1 MKKIVTL
8 ILAAFMA
15 TFVVSAEDI
24 KMSVY
29 ERAGKFEEG
38 FKLGAFV
45 GNITSDVKYDEASK
59 VYTITNFL
67 GYDKANVEFKVM
79 EDETLVIGG
88 ETRYAIEYTADKTPA
103 EGSIVKVLNN
113 NNYKICFELNP
124 TDANDPKDSALRSGT
139 VTGAEENYQFVNP
152 TVWGVTLYTPDV
164 YMSTP
169 INYTYALKQGAGYKF
184 FIEFDSVAQWIDGGE
199 GYEYVDYPAPKSML
213 VFSYPDNGDD
223 QTAITDIDADNDAPA
238 EYYNLQGV
246 RVDNPTAG
254 IYICRKG
261 DKTSKVVIR

>member
-1 MKKIVTL
+1 MKKIATL

-15 TFVVSAEDI
+15 APVVSAEDI

-29 ERAGKFEEG
+29 ECGGDFENG
-38 FKLGAFV
+38 FKPGAFV
-45 GNITSDVKYDEASK
+45 GNITSAVKYDEASK

-67 GYDKANVEFKVM
+67 GYDKANVEFRVM
-79 EDETLVIGG
+79 TDETLELYG
-88 ETRYAIEYTADKTPA
+88 EKRYGIEYLAENTPA
-103 EGSIVKVLNN
+103 EGSIVKTNGSFKIDFVLNAEEPN
-113 NNYKICFELNP
+113 N
-124 TDANDPKDSALRSGT
+124 PKDNAFRSGV
-139 VTGAEENYQFVNP
+139 VTGAEETYQFVNP
-152 TVWGVTLYTPDV
+152 AVWGITGYTSDAVIPN
-164 YMSTP
+164 M
-169 INYTYALKQGAGYKF
+169 IRRTYALKQGEGYKF
-184 FIEFDSVAQWIDGGE
+184 FFEFDSVAKWIDGGE